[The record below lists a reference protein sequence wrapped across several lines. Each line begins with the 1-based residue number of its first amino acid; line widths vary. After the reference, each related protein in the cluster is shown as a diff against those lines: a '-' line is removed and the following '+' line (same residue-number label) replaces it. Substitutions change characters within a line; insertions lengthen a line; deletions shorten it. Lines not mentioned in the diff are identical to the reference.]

1 MTQKLRAL
9 LPLALALVALAACKP
24 KPIRVPT
31 TPDPTPPGTIIL
43 SVEPPGQPSVST
55 IAGPVTVTVGAND
68 QVKLTAAG
76 WDQDGG
82 VKDIQIW
89 TTTTTWRDN
98 PNGTT
103 RQTGPGL
110 AGRPTASNPSTAQ
123 PGDVADDLRRVTH
136 TLDVGAVRG
145 SANRVRVEVWAEVHN
160 FYGGTL
166 RSNMATIQNF

>member
-1 MTQKLRAL
+1 MTHKLRAL
-9 LPLALALVALAACKP
+9 LPLALVTLAACPP
-24 KPIRVPT
+24 KAIRVPT
-31 TPDPTPPGTIIL
+31 TPDPTPPGTILL
-43 SVEPPGQPSVST
+43 SVEPPGQEAVSP

-68 QVKLTAAG
+68 QVKLSAAG

-82 VKDIQIW
+82 AKDIQLW

-103 RQTGPGL
+103 VQTGPGL

-123 PGDVADDLRRVTH
+123 PGDVTDDVRRVTH
-136 TLDVGAVRG
+136 TLDIGAARG

-160 FYGGTL
+160 FYAGTL
-166 RSNMATIQNF
+166 RSNVVTLQNF